1 MIRLFLLWAILTG
14 ALFGFMYF
22 VERVRKIETAHW
34 TGRIALCGTIIA
46 LILGTVVFLERL

>member
-34 TGRIALCGTIIA
+34 TGRIALCGTVIA
-46 LILGTVVFLERL
+46 LVLGTVVFLERL